1 MFCGLDLGSRSVK
14 MATAAPPFKLEN
26 LNFNIYN
33 TIDFYRRYTL
43 RQEDKIALDLPALG
57 LNNLK
62 GLCACGY
69 GRQAAV
75 LAMGKPISEI
85 QAHALGACAQTKQ
98 DDFLLIDLGGQD
110 SKIIRVKNGNVVD
123 FSANDKCA
131 AGSGR
136 YLENMAAILG
146 VSQEDLGEYSE
157 NPAPLAATCAVFGE
171 SELIGKIIEGLK
183 LPALAAGVNYSVVRR
198 LLPLLQRHLPA
209 PEVFFSGGVA
219 NNRAIALLLE
229 RELGQKVSVLPNP
242 HFNGAIGCCFYAL
255 KEAGL
260 IK

>member
-1 MFCGLDLGSRSVK
+1 MRRRFGALFGKYGGYFRGFAGGFRGIFRKPGS
-14 MATAAPPFKLEN
+14 
-26 LNFNIYN
+26 
-33 TIDFYRRYTL
+33 
-43 RQEDKIALDLPALG
+43 
-57 LNNLK
+57 
-62 GLCACGY
+62 
-69 GRQAAV
+69 
-75 LAMGKPISEI
+75 
-85 QAHALGACAQTKQ
+85 
-98 DDFLLIDLGGQD
+98 
-110 SKIIRVKNGNVVD
+110 
-123 FSANDKCA
+123 
-131 AGSGR
+131 
-136 YLENMAAILG
+136 
-146 VSQEDLGEYSE
+146 
-157 NPAPLAATCAVFGE
+157 LAATCAVFGE